1 MTGEGNPDL
10 SSPLKGTLQ
19 LFKIDIMGSHK
30 TWNLYRIKTL
40 LVRSLFKNRFE
51 KEGTV
56 LNTRLKEG
64 FEMLK
69 IPVSDSQLDLFDRF
83 YQFYSESHRKLNLSS
98 LLSLEEF
105 AVKHVLDSASAL
117 SFFEPG
123 EKVADLGSG
132 GGFPGVVLKIL
143 RPDLH
148 IDLIDVVAKKTE
160 YLTALARFLNLEM
173 GFSMLPGKR
182 FFRCIKRSPAGLS
195 APLKKFFSSLKKFL
209 QKMEESW
216 PIKEKK
222 K

>member
-1 MTGEGNPDL
+1 M
-10 SSPLKGTLQ
+10 
-19 LFKIDIMGSHK
+19 
-30 TWNLYRIKTL
+30 
-40 LVRSLFKNRFE
+40 
-51 KEGTV
+51 

-173 GFSMLPGKR
+173 GVFNASRQKVFPVYQTVTCRAFGALEKILQQSKKILAKNGRILAYKGKKEVTEQEILPAFS
-182 FFRCIKRSPAGLS
+182 
-195 APLKKFFSSLKKFL
+195 KKTRIFSLQVPFL
-209 QKMEESW
+209 EGERTLAEIRGAKG
-216 PIKEKK
+216 
-222 K
+222 